1 MTRKSCFTQEEIKK
15 AQALRDRAQT
25 PQEIRRAL
33 SVLLTTEARVESSE
47 AARILGISERS
58 LFRYRDS
65 FRVQESP
72 TRSTWGGRR
81 RAFMTPEQE
90 EEFLA
95 PWLQKGKEGG
105 VLTVPPIHAALVEK
119 LGRPLPLSTTYRLLA
134 RHGWRK
140 VEPDTKHSKSLPE
153 AQED

>member
-1 MTRKSCFTQEEIKK
+1 MARKACFTQEEITQ
-15 AQALRDRAQT
+15 AQALRNRAQT

-33 SVLLTTEARVESSE
+33 SVLLTTEARIESGE

-65 FRVQESP
+65 FRIQESP
-72 TRSTWGGRR
+72 TRATWGGRR

-95 PWLQKGKEGG
+95 PWLQEAKKGGR
-105 VLTVPPIHAALVEK
+105 LTILPIHAALVEK
-119 LGRPLPLSTTYRLLA
+119 LGRPLPLSTTYRLLS
-134 RHGWRK
+134 RHRWRK
-140 VEPDTKHSKSLPE
+140 V
-153 AQED
+153 